1 MTVVELRNLTLQR
14 GRRQILS
21 QLSLDLRAG
30 ELTVLL
36 GPNGTGKSTLLK
48 CISGEIAS
56 QGEIRLFG
64 QPQSLWPAPILARR
78 MAILPQSSAL
88 SFSFLAREVV
98 ALGRLPHA
106 SGKIADE
113 AIIQRCLQAVGAE
126 HLADSAYTVLS
137 GGEKQRIHFARVLA
151 QLDEHMADSPQTER
165 EPTIEAPK
173 LLMLDEPTSALDLS
187 HQHQTLQT
195 AQRRAR
201 QGDAVL
207 VILHDLN
214 LAARYADRVLLLNH
228 GQIQADG
235 SPEEVLTAECIK
247 QIFAFDA
254 QVFRHPETGR
264 LHIS

>member
-14 GRRQILS
+14 GARRILS
-21 QLSLDLRAG
+21 QLSLDLHAG

-36 GPNGTGKSTLLK
+36 GPNGTGKSSLLK
-48 CISGEIAS
+48 CISGEIPV

-64 QPQSLWPAPILARR
+64 QPHAHWPAQALARR

-106 SGKIADE
+106 SGKTADE
-113 AIIQRCLQAVGAE
+113 VIIQHCLQAVGAE

-151 QLDEHMADSPQTER
+151 QLDDQAANSPQADAR
-165 EPTIEAPK
+165 PALAQPK

-195 AQRRAR
+195 AQHRAR

-228 GQIQADG
+228 GHIQADG
-235 SPEEVLTAECIK
+235 APEDVLTPERIR
-247 QIFAFDA
+247 QTFAFDA

-264 LHIS
+264 LHIG

>member
-48 CISGEIAS
+48 CISGEMAA

-64 QPQSLWPAPILARR
+64 QPQSQWPAPILARR

-137 GGEKQRIHFARVLA
+137 GGKNSAFTLRASSRSSMSIW
-151 QLDEHMADSPQTER
+151 
-165 EPTIEAPK
+165 PTRRRP
-173 LLMLDEPTSALDLS
+173 SASLPPPHRNS
-187 HQHQTLQT
+187 
-195 AQRRAR
+195 
-201 QGDAVL
+201 
-207 VILHDLN
+207 
-214 LAARYADRVLLLNH
+214 
-228 GQIQADG
+228 
-235 SPEEVLTAECIK
+235 
-247 QIFAFDA
+247 
-254 QVFRHPETGR
+254 
-264 LHIS
+264 

>member
-1 MTVVELRNLTLQR
+1 MTVVELRDLTLQR
-14 GRRQILS
+14 GSRRILS
-21 QLSLDLRAG
+21 QLSLSLRAG

-36 GPNGTGKSTLLK
+36 GPNGTGKSTLIK
-48 CISGEIAS
+48 CISGEISS

-64 QPQSLWPAPILARR
+64 KPQAQWQPQTLARR

-88 SFSFLAREVV
+88 SFAFLAREVV
-98 ALGRLPHA
+98 ALGRLPHD
-106 SGKIADE
+106 SGKIADD
-113 AIIQRCLQAVGAE
+113 AIIQRCLQDVGAA
-126 HLADSAYTVLS
+126 HLAESAYTVLS

-151 QLDEHMADSPQTER
+151 QLDDQ
-165 EPTIEAPK
+165 PTHSSQNKAPTAPAQPK

-235 SPEEVLTAECIK
+235 SADEVLTPERIR
-247 QIFAFDA
+247 QVFDFEA

-264 LHIS
+264 LHIG